1 MVASVES
8 EEGGKLDSLKFLIAI
23 ALLIG
28 GIVQFYY
35 FEEESQLYRVLALL
49 GFVAFA
55 LGVVYTTRKGK
66 NLWLFARDAR
76 TEVRKVIWP
85 TRQETIQTTLMVIVM
100 VILVG
105 LMLWLIDMI
114 LRWGVLVLTGQ
125 GA

>member
-1 MVASVES
+1 MVARVVA

-35 FEEESQLYRVLALL
+35 FAEESQLYRILALL
-49 GFVAFA
+49 AFVALA
-55 LGVVYTTRKGK
+55 MGVVYTTRLGQS
-66 NLWLFARDAR
+66 LWLFARDAR

-85 TRQETIQTTLMVIVM
+85 TRQETIQTTLMVVVM

-114 LRWGVLVLTGQ
+114 LRWGVLALTGQ

>member
-1 MVASVES
+1 MNARVET
-8 EEGGKLDSLKFLIAI
+8 EEGGKLDSLKFLVAI

-49 GFVAFA
+49 GFVALA
-55 LGVVYTTRKGK
+55 MGVVYTTRMGHG
-66 NLWLFARDAR
+66 LWLFARDAR

-85 TRQETIQTTLMVIVM
+85 TRQETMQTTLMVIVM

-114 LRWGVLVLTGQ
+114 LRWGVLALTGQ